1 MTEYEI
7 ADLAASKA
15 FALQGAISLL
25 QTAITMLTDIIQ
37 QYMNFLFAYIIA
49 AYFIG
54 ANLDRRQV
62 WILTT
67 LYVMFQTWMIV
78 AFVNRSNAVGTL
90 LVELRELQGASV
102 ASLGQASASA
112 FRMTAAALLVTA
124 LFASLYF
131 MWSVRHPKT
140 E

>member
-7 ADLAASKA
+7 ADLAASRA
-15 FALQGAISLL
+15 FGIQGQVSLFQA
-25 QTAITMLTDIIQ
+25 QTAMIADGIQ
-37 QYMNFLFAYIIA
+37 QYMSILFGYIAA

-54 ANLDRRQV
+54 ANLGRSQTWV
-62 WILTT
+62 FTT
-67 LYVMFQTWMIV
+67 LYVMWQVWMIS
-78 AFVNRSNAVGTL
+78 AISARLFVLQLIVEDLQEITDISAALADLPSALSLGALSL
-90 LVELRELQGASV
+90 LVA
-102 ASLGQASASA
+102 
-112 FRMTAAALLVTA
+112 A

>member
-7 ADLAASKA
+7 ADLAASKV
-15 FALQGAISLL
+15 FELQGGVSLL
-25 QTAITMLTDIIQ
+25 QAQTAMIADGVQ
-37 QYMNFLFAYIIA
+37 QYMSILFGYIAA

-54 ANLDRRQV
+54 ANLGGRQAWV
-62 WILTT
+62 FTT
-67 LYVMFQTWMIV
+67 LYVMWQVWMIS
-78 AFVNRSNAVGTL
+78 AIGARSFLLRLIVEDIQETTDISAALTYVPSALSLAVLSL
-90 LVELRELQGASV
+90 LVA
-102 ASLGQASASA
+102 
-112 FRMTAAALLVTA
+112 A

>member
-7 ADLAASKA
+7 ADLAASRV
-15 FALQGAISLL
+15 FEIQGQVSLFQVQIAIV
-25 QTAITMLTDIIQ
+25 ADGIQ
-37 QYMNFLFAYIIA
+37 QFMSILFGYIAA

-54 ANLDRRQV
+54 ANLGGRQAWV
-62 WILTT
+62 FTT
-67 LYVMFQTWMIV
+67 LYVMWQVWMIL
-78 AFVNRSNAVGTL
+78 AIGARSYLLELIAESLQEITDPSAALTDLPLALSLGVLSL
-90 LVELRELQGASV
+90 LVA
-102 ASLGQASASA
+102 
-112 FRMTAAALLVTA
+112 A